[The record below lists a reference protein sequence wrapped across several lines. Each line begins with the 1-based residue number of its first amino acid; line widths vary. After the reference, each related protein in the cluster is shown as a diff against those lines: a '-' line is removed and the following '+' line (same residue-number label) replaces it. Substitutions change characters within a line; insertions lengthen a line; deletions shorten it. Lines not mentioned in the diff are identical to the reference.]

1 MTEMPPD
8 QERDDTERPSP
19 SAPLP
24 ARRSV
29 SPTTLAALVIFL
41 VGTSLRLWI
50 AARNVSTPMI
60 DENEVVEQAVAFMGP
75 DHRHFFL
82 KYGPLTMYVLAGIYR
97 VAAWL
102 HDSTAIEHASRV
114 FFEGDEFYLIARF
127 YLVGWLSIL
136 ALAAFASFRRHFGA
150 GPALL
155 VLGLLAF
162 PLLELLAPGARIDLA
177 QAAFQCLALLA
188 LGEVVTTGRLVHW
201 LLAGACAG
209 LAVATKPLP
218 GLLLA
223 PCFLAASWF
232 HARLAPDGSSR
243 NWRRRLGAAL
253 GSRGMWLSAL
263 AVGACALLGNPAMLD
278 VQRFV
283 TSQREAIALHSGN
296 TLNARH
302 DIDAIFLR
310 LGLPFVITGIASAA
324 LAVALRE
331 PRALLLLLFIV
342 VYVAAFYGRAATPYF
357 MVAPAAAACLLI
369 GHAWVTV
376 GALGE
381 RWLARRARHGGPGEG
396 EPTPSERWR
405 RVTRWAWAPLWAL
418 LAALPSTSL
427 YRIAQRPNLI
437 EQAEQWF
444 YANVPSGTRVFW
456 VGWRPSGPRL
466 VASSEKIQAKWGDH
480 FDYGRDKYAFL
491 KQAFHLGFER
501 YIESDKPRYALS
513 VHDDVPHSRASK
525 RTPRSITD
533 GLLDEARKKQIAY
546 IILAGYREPR
556 WQDLDYRWF
565 GAATLAAEFG
575 RIAIFKVSVQAP
587 APPTSTAA
595 TQESR

>member
-1 MTEMPPD
+1 MPPD
-8 QERDDTERPSP
+8 QEREN
-19 SAPLP
+19 APLH
-24 ARRSV
+24 RRRPFWAWRSF
-29 SPTTLAALVIFL
+29 STTTLAALLIFL

-50 AARNVSTPMI
+50 AARNVSTPLI

-97 VAAWL
+97 IAAWL
-102 HDSTAIEHASRV
+102 HGSTALEHASRV

-188 LGEVVTTGRLVHW
+188 LGEAITSGRLAHW
-201 LLAGACAG
+201 IFAGVCAG

-232 HARLAPDGSSR
+232 RARLAPDGSSR
-243 NWRRRLGAAL
+243 HWLRRLGAAL
-253 GSRGMWLSAL
+253 GSRGLWLSAL
-263 AVGACALLGNPAMLD
+263 AVAVCALLGNPEMLD
-278 VQRFV
+278 LSRFV
-283 TSQREAIALHSGN
+283 SSQREAIELHSGN
-296 TLNARH
+296 TLQARR

-310 LGLPFVITGIASAA
+310 LGLPFVGAGLASAA
-324 LAVALRE
+324 LAVAFRE
-331 PRALLLLLFIV
+331 PRALLPLLFIV
-342 VYVAAFYGRAATPYF
+342 VYVAAFYGRAATSYF
-357 MVAPAAAACLLI
+357 MVAPAAAACLMI

-376 GALGE
+376 GALAE
-381 RWLARRARHGGPGEG
+381 RKLAQRVARRGRPPPSGG
-396 EPTPSERWR
+396 WQ
-405 RVTRWAWAPLWAL
+405 RVTPWAWAPLWVL
-418 LAALPSTSL
+418 LAALPLGSL
-427 YRIAQRPNLI
+427 YELARRPNLT
-437 EQAEQWF
+437 EQAEQWI
-444 YANVPSGTRVFW
+444 YANVPSGTRLFW

-466 VASSEKIQAKWGDH
+466 VASNEKVQARWGDH
-480 FDYGRDKYAFL
+480 FDYGRDNYAFL

-501 YIESDKPRYALS
+501 YIQSDKPRYALS
-513 VHDDVPHSRASK
+513 VHDDVPYSRASK
-525 RTPRSITD
+525 RTPRRITD
-533 GLLDEARKKQIAY
+533 GLLEEARKKQIAY
-546 IILAGYREPR
+546 IILAGYREAHWR
-556 WQDLDYRWF
+556 DLGYRWF

-575 RIAIFKVSVQAP
+575 KTAIFEVLAQAP